1 MNNQQQPKNTKF
13 RLWPLLFVIIACII
27 IVVVMNNKENKENE
41 VSKSE
46 SGNQVSASSSASSA
60 NSNTASTDTR
70 GAVAHVGEYSKD
82 DKLKITLKSAKEYT
96 TVKTDNEFADT
107 EASKGKK
114 IIILNFEAENI
125 SKEDDYINIFY
136 YDAYCDDVSVE
147 TDMLMEYPD
156 GMQMFSGDIKAG
168 KKLQGAVAYQ
178 VPEDWKILEFYYEPI
193 DGNRFAFSV
202 EKSEV
207 EVVN

>member
-1 MNNQQQPKNTKF
+1 MDNQQQPKNTKF
-13 RLWPLLFVIIACII
+13 RLWPLLFVILACII

-60 NSNTASTDTR
+60 NSNTASTDTS

-96 TVKTDNEFADT
+96 KIKTDNEFTDT

-125 SKEDDYINIFY
+125 SKEDDYINVFY
-136 YDAYCDDVSVE
+136 CDAYCNDISVDEE
-147 TDMLMEYPD
+147 TLLEYPD
-156 GMQMFSGDIKAG
+156 GMNNFYGDIKSG
-168 KKLQGAVAYQ
+168 KKLQGSVAYQ
-178 VPEDWKILEFYYEPI
+178 VPEDWNKFEFYYEPI
-193 DGNRFAFSV
+193 GGSKFAFSV
-202 EKSEV
+202 DKSEV
-207 EVVN
+207 EIVN